1 MPRKMFKFPL
11 VCVRPAC
18 GKHKLTAAG
27 LYQTVHQV
35 LDIDGWYDL
44 ATEYLECK
52 GCSRK
57 YPAWSED
64 ILGQL
69 DMGHRSQFP
78 ALLTYR
84 YSCDIRVLRMMR
96 ERTMGN
102 SSSQLYKKLQE
113 QHSEKWLQRVL
124 QYLTACEPFTR
135 LSLVHPPAF
144 AKPPEL
150 PDLPKPKW
158 LLAVYARDVLAR
170 LHLVK
175 AKITSIF
182 GSVLK
187 MDSTKKVTKKL
198 SGAAAGT
205 AAWCTNVGNE
215 HGQVLVSV
223 MTAGEGQALDA
234 MADGLMKRYR
244 EAGEP
249 QPKILYVD
257 RDCCS
262 QHGPCRTKTMFAEW
276 DGLQVCLDIW
286 HFMRRFAAGVTTE
299 AHPLY
304 GIFMAR
310 LSTCLFEWDPED
322 VAALRRAKEGELTA
336 QRIGH
341 ISEEAVTTC
350 IRRRELARHCRR
362 RTRGVEE
369 TTRLIGSLISL
380 FDSDSGKDTLGVPLL
395 DHQRIQQIWQEQEK
409 HVACIQDPEDF
420 QLYTKTGTLNKGG
433 VELCCYRCARGSTS
447 LESFHLHLNRFIPG
461 TSASDAH
468 FQAYLLEGLMRWNDD
483 RLEDAVKGSP
493 SVRSYGSTLREAVDQ
508 LSRQVLGT
516 CLDERYRTPG
526 AYTGKK

>member
-1 MPRKMFKFPL
+1 MN
-11 VCVRPAC
+11 VN
-18 GKHKLTAAG
+18 
-27 LYQTVHQV
+27 YQ
-35 LDIDGWYDL
+35 
-44 ATEYLECK
+44 
-52 GCSRK
+52 
-57 YPAWSED
+57 
-64 ILGQL
+64 
-69 DMGHRSQFP
+69 
-78 ALLTYR
+78 ALLFVLFVLLSTLHSSCLR

-102 SSSQLYKKLQE
+102 SVTQLYKKLQE
-113 QHSEKWLQRVL
+113 QHSEAWLQRVL

-135 LSLVHPPAF
+135 LSLVRPPAF

-158 LLAVYARDVLAR
+158 LLAVYARDVLGR

-198 SGAAAGT
+198 AGAAAGT

-234 MADGLMKRYR
+234 MAAGLMKRYR

-249 QPKILYVD
+249 PPKIMYVD

-262 QHGPCRTKTMFAEW
+262 QHGPCRVKTMYAEW
-276 DGLQVCLDIW
+276 DGLQVRLDIW

-310 LSTCLFEWDPED
+310 LSTCIFEWDLED

-341 ISEEAVTTC
+341 ISGEAVTARIT
-350 IRRRELARHCRR
+350 RRELARHCRR

-380 FDSDSGKDTLGVPLL
+380 FDSASGKDTLGVPLL
-395 DHQRIQQIWQEQEK
+395 DHQRIQHIWREQEK
-409 HVACIQDPEDF
+409 HVACIQDPEDL

-461 TSASDAH
+461 MAYIWVTSFCFTVELQS
-468 FQAYLLEGLMRWNDD
+468 F
-483 RLEDAVKGSP
+483 
-493 SVRSYGSTLREAVDQ
+493 STLV
-508 LSRQVLGT
+508 
-516 CLDERYRTPG
+516 
-526 AYTGKK
+526 